1 MGSRINC
8 AKCHNHPF
16 ENWTQ
21 NDYYRIGAVFSR
33 VKVGHD
39 TITLADSGEMRN
51 PTSGEIMLPWGA
63 ESAPRGTVPADRRQ
77 VFVHWLTKP
86 GNPFFA
92 RVAVNRIW
100 AQLLGRGI
108 VHPVDD
114 FRSSNPPA
122 NAPLLDAL
130 ANDFEAHGYDRK
142 AIIRTI
148 CNSHTYQRSTETN
161 RFNES
166 DQTLF
171 SHYLVRRLSAE
182 QLSDAIGYATQA
194 LPMTSGVEAD
204 LTERKAALEKRLA
217 ALPGEFAA
225 WEAAIAKRIAAV
237 PFWTGQWHSVGW
249 FSAKRILLAHETVFP
264 PEKALD
270 LVDLQAKYD
279 GKLAWEARPDWK
291 DTFQFNVPIGDGP
304 GACYMTRTIYSQ
316 RDETAVVD
324 FRSSSL
330 IKIWLNGQLVRDRPE
345 RKNLKPAE
353 ERLKLPLK
361 PGENRLLLKVSDGV
375 PKKTQIQFKPLSWG
389 GQPTVKLDLPHFVVE
404 GIARGGERR
413 SAAEQAALGAY
424 HRDFDPQIRLNRIR
438 IDRLTWRLDYA
449 TQRPFPE
456 QSDFLLAFGQPK
468 RETACACER
477 LSEPT
482 VDQALQL
489 LNGQRVYGQLRTAVS
504 KYSARK
510 AETLLDEL
518 YLAALA
524 RYPSAKEREAA
535 TAYLAKTA
543 DRKEA
548 IRDLVW
554 AIVNTQEFLF
564 QH

>member
-1 MGSRINC
+1 MHPSAGRLMRFPHVQQQLSVLAHFSDGSVHDVTAISTYGTIHRSVATVDANGLVTGVERGQAAITVRYLEHVQCVYFTVVRDVPGFAWADPPEANYVDRLVDQKLRQLQYLPSGVCSDSVFLRRVYLDLTGLLPPLEEARAFLADRAADKRARRIDQLLASTEFARFWGLQTADLMRVSQQTLQTDRAELFSQWIVESYRKNMPFDEFAKGILLASGDTHTVAPANYFEAVPKNQDIIETTAQIFMGSRINC

-166 DQTLF
+166 DQALF

-194 LPMTSGVEAD
+194 LPTTSGVEAD

-225 WEAAIAKRIAAV
+225 WEAAIAKRLAAV

-249 FSAKRILLAHETVFP
+249 FSAKRILLAHETAFP
-264 PEKALD
+264 PEKAL
-270 LVDLQAKYD
+270 
-279 GKLAWEARPDWK
+279 
-291 DTFQFNVPIGDGP
+291 
-304 GACYMTRTIYSQ
+304 
-316 RDETAVVD
+316 
-324 FRSSSL
+324 
-330 IKIWLNGQLVRDRPE
+330 
-345 RKNLKPAE
+345 
-353 ERLKLPLK
+353 
-361 PGENRLLLKVSDGV
+361 
-375 PKKTQIQFKPLSWG
+375 
-389 GQPTVKLDLPHFVVE
+389 
-404 GIARGGERR
+404 
-413 SAAEQAALGAY
+413 
-424 HRDFDPQIRLNRIR
+424 
-438 IDRLTWRLDYA
+438 
-449 TQRPFPE
+449 
-456 QSDFLLAFGQPK
+456 
-468 RETACACER
+468 
-477 LSEPT
+477 
-482 VDQALQL
+482 
-489 LNGQRVYGQLRTAVS
+489 
-504 KYSARK
+504 
-510 AETLLDEL
+510 
-518 YLAALA
+518 
-524 RYPSAKEREAA
+524 
-535 TAYLAKTA
+535 
-543 DRKEA
+543 
-548 IRDLVW
+548 
-554 AIVNTQEFLF
+554 
-564 QH
+564 